1 MLKHPHLWRLL
12 TLALRNVLLNQIKI
26 IMFLN
31 NLVCRKLVQRTNFFT
46 TSYLYLWCNFVKRN
60 IFQILRSVYDFG
72 PAIIRLGRH
81 TCTYND
87 IWWKRLLFEG
97 AFKESKQ
104 QFPLTNHVC
113 HQRRMSILDDFEKHQ
128 FMPHVLLYV
137 CLLSCPIPI
146 HFRFLPPTVS
156 TRGNQFMIKSRLWF
170 GQVKVKV
177 WCSAH
182 PRHIIDSHSSAS
194 LIR

>member
-1 MLKHPHLWRLL
+1 MELKNVQAIAYSIAAFFFKIQNFKLSSPPLCSGVWMLKHPHLWRLL

-113 HQRRMSILDDFEKHQ
+113 HQICQYWMILRNTSLCHMYFCMFVCFHVQ
-128 FMPHVLLYV
+128 FISGSCLPQSLHVA
-137 CLLSCPIPI
+137 
-146 HFRFLPPTVS
+146 T
-156 TRGNQFMIKSRLWF
+156 NLW
-170 GQVKVKV
+170 
-177 WCSAH
+177 
-182 PRHIIDSHSSAS
+182 
-194 LIR
+194 